1 MSFPPNEV
9 IAVILA
15 GGYGTRIKHLLKGV
29 PKPMVSVAGR
39 PFVEWVVRYLKT
51 QGITKAIISTGY
63 LAEVIEQHFQTHPV
77 DGVQIICCRENIP
90 LGTAGGF
97 LNAVHHSEDVPN
109 IWLVVNG
116 DSLVFANLALLSNHF
131 YDKKNSGVIVG
142 LSVNDASRYGSLVCD
157 QSGELEKFAEKRP
170 GAGIISAGV
179 YLLKNYLLKEF
190 PDTLPLSFENEVF
203 PLFLTKQFSIQVAIT
218 DAAFLDIGTPES
230 LAQAESFILQNL
242 DKFESAY

>member
-1 MSFPPNEV
+1 MLFPPNEV

-15 GGYGTRIKHLLKGV
+15 GGYGTRIKHLLNGV
-29 PKPMVSVAGR
+29 PKPMVSIAGR

-77 DGVQIICCRENIP
+77 DGIQIICCRENTP

-142 LSVNDASRYGSLVCD
+142 LSVNDASRYGSLVCN
-157 QSGELEKFAEKRP
+157 QFGELENFAEKCT
-170 GAGIISAGV
+170 GAGIISVGV
-179 YLLKNYLLKEF
+179 YLLKNSLLQEF

-203 PLFLTKQFSIQVAIT
+203 PLFLSKHFSIQVAIT